1 MAKAQTRRRPAQ
13 PGSIESK
20 VVDYAEELGRLIGT
34 VRARVDGWGAERR
47 ALVAQ
52 LSGAVKTAQTLLSQL
67 GQGEKKGSAK
77 GRGTRT
83 QRKSGKPPKHMA
95 GSAESKTHRLP
106 ATTRSKM
113 EQRGRGKGR
122 NA

>member
-1 MAKAQTRRRPAQ
+1 MV
-13 PGSIESK
+13 ESK

-34 VRARVDGWGAERR
+34 VRARVDTWGAERR

-52 LSGAVKTAQTLLSQL
+52 LSGVVKNAQNLLTQL
-67 GQGEKKGSAK
+67 GQREKKGPTN
-77 GRGTRT
+77 GTRQGT

-95 GSAESKTHRLP
+95 GSAEAKTHRLP
-106 ATTRSKM
+106 ATTRQKM
-113 EQRGRGKGR
+113 EQRGRGKRR